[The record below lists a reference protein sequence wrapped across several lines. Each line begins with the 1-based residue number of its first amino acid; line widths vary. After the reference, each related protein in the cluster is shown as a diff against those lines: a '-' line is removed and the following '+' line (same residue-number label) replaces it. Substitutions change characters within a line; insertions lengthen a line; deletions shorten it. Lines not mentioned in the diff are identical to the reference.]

1 MHFWLHCSV
10 LCNYYN
16 RIYVMGVIMELE
28 ELKSVVL
35 KTHCDT
41 LDSITDVWQT
51 ISGLLDLIEAQ
62 REEIK
67 SLRTDVDKL
76 IENNGG
82 SRYNKSA

>member
-1 MHFWLHCSV
+1 
-10 LCNYYN
+10 
-16 RIYVMGVIMELE
+16 MELE
-28 ELKSVVL
+28 ALKSIVL

>member
-1 MHFWLHCSV
+1 
-10 LCNYYN
+10 
-16 RIYVMGVIMELE
+16 MELE
-28 ELKSVVL
+28 VL
-35 KTHCDT
+35 KNVVSKNHCDT
-41 LDSITDVWQT
+41 LESITDVWQT
-51 ISGLLDLIEAQ
+51 INGLLDLIEAQ

>member
-1 MHFWLHCSV
+1 
-10 LCNYYN
+10 
-16 RIYVMGVIMELE
+16 MELE
-28 ELKSVVL
+28 VL
-35 KTHCDT
+35 KYVVSKNHCDT
-41 LDSITDVWQT
+41 LESITDVWQT
-51 ISGLLDLIEAQ
+51 INGLLDLIEAQ

>member
-1 MHFWLHCSV
+1 
-10 LCNYYN
+10 
-16 RIYVMGVIMELE
+16 MELE
-28 ELKSVVL
+28 ALKSIVL
-35 KTHCDT
+35 KTHCET